1 MPVIVIDDPGL
12 APPLAEALLA
22 GGIDW
27 IEITLRT
34 DSALDCIRNIARE
47 IPEMRVGA
55 GTVVSGEL
63 AKKAIDAGAT
73 FGLAP
78 GICLSA
84 AEAFRSARIP
94 FIPGVCTPSDIML
107 AMDLGLTRL
116 KFFPAEASG
125 GPDFLKNANAPFH
138 SYAIKYC
145 PTGGLNLSNMSSYL
159 RLPEVFA
166 IGGSWIATRKQIAN
180 REWATVT
187 QQARDAVK
195 AAQPT

>member
-1 MPVIVIDDPGL
+1 VIVIDDPEL
-12 APPLAEALLA
+12 APPLAEALLD
-22 GGIDW
+22 GGINW

-34 DSALDCIRNIARE
+34 GAALDCIRKIARE
-47 IPEMRVGA
+47 VPGMRVGA

-78 GICLSA
+78 GISLSA
-84 AEAFRSARIP
+84 AEAFRSAGIP
-94 FIPGVCTPSDIML
+94 FIPGVCTPTDIML

-125 GPDFLKNANAPFH
+125 GPDFLKNANAPFL
-138 SYAIKYC
+138 SYGIRYC

-159 RLPEVFA
+159 RLPEVFT
-166 IGGSWIATRKQIAN
+166 IGGSWIATREQIAN

-187 QQARDAVK
+187 QQARDSLK
-195 AAQPT
+195 AAQQT